1 MENPI
6 KVDDLG
12 VPLFSETSNERVRG
26 FHDSVAVSL
35 FSGQPTHSFKDMARN
50 LGDEKFH
57 QHDVL
62 EIRPRPNEGNSS
74 RFK

>member
-6 KVDDLG
+6 EMDDLG

-26 FHDSVAVSL
+26 FHDESNVSL

-50 LGDEKFH
+50 LGD
-57 QHDVL
+57 
-62 EIRPRPNEGNSS
+62 GNSGS
-74 RFK
+74 TIRTLLHGKIKPKN